1 MTFKKS
7 QCKHLFFPLDQ
18 GSDLKSPFIIWF
30 IACLQLTVSFLA
42 LWKNRC
48 HSFKHEF
55 FCAAVFKPNTCPAV
69 FNLISFMLKI
79 SRYKDILTP
88 KWIAFFIQSHRHLAS
103 LFIQHLLIRSW
114 VDDQLF
120 ECLFRWNSS
129 LLLIVGGKRSQ
140 YISLCCFL
148 AVLT

>member
-1 MTFKKS
+1 MTFKRS

-30 IACLQLTVSFLA
+30 IACL
-42 LWKNRC
+42 
-48 HSFKHEF
+48 EF
-55 FCAAVFKPNTCPAV
+55 FVQLFLSLIPV
-69 FNLISFMLKI
+69 QLFLNLISFMLTI

-88 KWIAFFIQSHRHLAS
+88 KWIKFFIQSHRHFAL

-129 LLLIVGGKRSQ
+129 LLLIVGEKRSQ

>member
-48 HSFKHEF
+48 HSFKHKF
-55 FCAAVFKPNTCPAV
+55 FVQLFLSLIPV
-69 FNLISFMLKI
+69 QLFLNLISFMLTI
-79 SRYKDILTP
+79 PCYKDILTP
-88 KWIAFFIQSHRHLAS
+88 KWIAFFIQSHRHFAL

-129 LLLIVGGKRSQ
+129 LLLIVGGKCSQ